1 MKKRYV
7 TIYGGT
13 ELTGDI
19 PAFVEALS
27 YALLQ
32 RLDIVLVTGGFNSA
46 AATAGNISTDV
57 ATLKGAQCFAAEKN
71 IPLSDCF
78 ETWLPDPEMDRVK
91 EGVHR
96 FKEGRVRELKGDSP
110 YARRFAMVR
119 DTDLIITIKGSKH
132 TATVLG
138 FADAMNKPA
147 LPVAFTGGDSADHWT
162 EHEERIR
169 KRFAID
175 DALAQQLADPQ
186 PLTPGKQEQLIA
198 GIVAAVEK
206 GLQDESA
213 NKQLYKNRQRELHLD
228 DQPSKT
234 RKNTSVPAAEGE
246 TAAVGNT
253 GTSPG
258 PALQPAVPRQ
268 CKVFLSYSHRDEK
281 LKDEF
286 IKHLA
291 ALSRS
296 QLISVW
302 NDRAL
307 HGGQDWDDKIKLELA
322 QADIILLLISADF
335 IASEYIWKVEL
346 AYAIE
351 RHNQKKAK
359 VIPIFLRRV
368 FFEGMPFE
376 HLQGYPKD
384 AVPVTEYEDPDK
396 AFYEITKGLARDIK
410 EWNMN

>member
-7 TIYGGT
+7 TIYGGAG
-13 ELTGDI
+13 LTKEI
-19 PAFVEALS
+19 SSFVEALS
-27 YALLQ
+27 YTLLD
-32 RLDIVLVTGGFNSA
+32 RLDIVMVTGGFYSSTET
-46 AATAGNISTDV
+46 ATNISTDV
-57 ATLKGAQCFAAEKN
+57 SALNGARRFVKDKN
-71 IPLSDCF
+71 IPLADRF
-78 ETWLPDPEMDRVK
+78 ETWLPDPEMDRLR
-91 EGVHR
+91 EGVDR
-96 FKEGRVRELKGDSP
+96 FKEGNVRELKGDSP

-119 DTDLIITIKGSKH
+119 DTDVIITISGRKH

-138 FADAMNKPA
+138 FAEAMNKPA
-147 LPVAFTGGDSADHWT
+147 LPIASTGGDSNKYWK
-162 EHEERIR
+162 EHHQRIK

-175 DALAQQLADPQ
+175 DAFARELEDPGFLN
-186 PLTPGKQEQLIA
+186 PEKQEELINR
-198 GIVAAVEK
+198 IVNAVEK
-206 GLQDESA
+206 GLDDESA
-213 NKQLYKNRQRELHLD
+213 NNEWYKKRQRELLLD
-228 DQPSKT
+228 VQPPKLQ
-234 RKNTSVPAAEGE
+234 RKAIAPPSEGE
-246 TAAVGNT
+246 AVAAAGEPNVVA
-253 GTSPG
+253 G
-258 PALQPAVPRQ
+258 PKKAKQY
-268 CKVFLSYSHRDEK
+268 KVFLSYSHRDEK

-307 HGGQDWDDKIKLELA
+307 QGGQNWDDKIKDELK

-346 AYAIE
+346 TYAID
-351 RHNQKKAK
+351 RHKEGKTK

-384 AVPVTEYEDPDK
+384 AVPVTEFEDTDK
-396 AFYEITKGLARDIK
+396 AFYEITKGIARDIK
-410 EWNMN
+410 EWNAN